1 MFQSPEFN
9 DYVGRLDI
17 RIYILKHQLAK
28 AIEEKENEK
37 KNQNG
42 KREGAGDEEKRK
54 KMKK

>member
-1 MFQSPEFN
+1 MLQSPEFN

-42 KREGAGDEEKRK
+42 KREGAGEEEKRK
-54 KMKK
+54 KMK